1 MFFKDFG
8 LRKQAKT
15 KVENHSVLLDRSTYS
30 EHRKVLTLGAHMVLG
45 LVTDFPEVEN
55 SFAY

>member
-15 KVENHSVLLDRSTYS
+15 KVENYSVLLDRSTYS
-30 EHRKVLTLGAHMVLG
+30 EHRKTLTLGAHMVLG
-45 LVTDFPEVEN
+45 LVT
-55 SFAY
+55 